1 MVKQLDDPAQES
13 PYPPIFVVTGSMQG
27 VGEQLV
33 HTILA
38 QFHGV
43 DVPIKTFSC
52 IRTLEQLEPI
62 VTKAAKSR
70 ALIIHTM
77 VSAEMRHAL
86 IDMAREHGVQAIDLA
101 GPLMDYLSRV
111 LDQEPAGQPGLYRK
125 LHETEFK
132 RIEAI
137 EFTLDH
143 DDGVKAEEWHQ
154 ADIVLLGVSRVFK
167 TPLSLY
173 LAMMTW
179 KVVNIPIVMDVP
191 PRQELFELD
200 RRRVVGLSIDPDQ
213 LLHHRQHRQR
223 HLGAHGR
230 PNYVD
235 PLKLY
240 EELEYARKIF
250 RRGGFAKVDVTDK
263 PIETSADEVIA
274 TVRRRLK
281 SEA

>member
-1 MVKQLDDPAQES
+1 MDKQPDTAQDS
-13 PYPPIFVVTGSMQG
+13 PYSPIFVITGGLHG
-27 VGEQLV
+27 VGEQLA

-38 QFHGV
+38 QFQGA
-43 DVPIKTFSC
+43 DVPVKIYSC
-52 IRTLEQLEPI
+52 IREIEQLKPLI
-62 VTKAAKSR
+62 TKAVKSK
-70 ALIIHTM
+70 AIIVHTM
-77 VSAEMRHAL
+77 VSPEMRHAL
-86 IDMAREHGVQAIDLA
+86 VDMAQAHGVPAIDLA
-101 GPLMDYLSRV
+101 GPLMDYLSGL
-111 LDQEPAGQPGLYRK
+111 LDREPAGQPGLYRK

-137 EFTLDH
+137 EFTLAH

-154 ADIVLLGVSRVFK
+154 ADILLLGVSRVFK

-179 KVVNIPIVMDVP
+179 KVVNVPIVMDVP
-191 PRQELFELD
+191 PRPELFEID
-200 RRRVVGLSIDPDQ
+200 RRRVVGLTIDPDQ

-230 PNYVD
+230 PNYVN

-240 EELEYARKIF
+240 DELEYARKFF
-250 RRGGFAKVDVTDK
+250 RRSGFAIVDVTDK
-263 PIETSADEVIA
+263 PIETSADEVVA
-274 TVRRRLK
+274 TVLRRLK